1 MRLVATVTGR
11 FSLKGV
17 LEGFAHSKRAV
28 TEVAV
33 AGEVVGWRVSIGQ
46 RQIVIEVIALVF
58 RRLPV
63 FPAEG
68 ALPVGSA
75 VGCSSKVV
83 IALKII
89 IVGAPII
96 VIFLAGAPSVP
107 TTSTKFMT
115 ASVSLP
121 SLILDLPVTSDRS
134 VPWN

>member
-17 LEGFAHSKRAV
+17 LEGFALSNCAV
-28 TEVAV
+28 TVTV

-46 RQIVIEVIALVF
+46 RRIVVEVIALVF

-121 SLILDLPVTSDRS
+121 SLILDLPVTFDRS
-134 VPWN
+134 VP